1 MVALIEHVERGLL
14 AVHCTYLRPD
24 GSGKATVEKPKAIF
38 GSANGRAVRFGVP
51 HEGKWLAVAEG
62 IETALSVA
70 VACSMPA
77 WAALSASGI
86 KNLILPPEATDVVIC
101 ADHDTNRTG
110 EGAAH
115 NAAQRW
121 LTEGRRVRIAIPP
134 AQDTDFNDV
143 LRNGAASPKNEVDDA
158 IA

>member
-1 MVALIEHVERGLL
+1 
-14 AVHCTYLRPD
+14 
-24 GSGKATVEKPKAIF
+24 
-38 GSANGRAVRFGVP
+38 
-51 HEGKWLAVAEG
+51 
-62 IETALSVA
+62 
-70 VACSMPA
+70 MPA

-86 KNLILPPEATDVVIC
+86 RNLILPPEAIDVVIC
-101 ADHDTNRTG
+101 ADHDGTG
-110 EGAAH
+110 EGAAR

-158 IA
+158 VA